1 MVGVGAAVLAVGPAA
16 RAVGKTA
23 GKKPNIVFIMAD
35 DMGFGDPKAFNGD
48 SKIPTPNINRL
59 AAGGM
64 RFLDAH
70 APASVCVPSRYGL
83 LTGRYPFRTPQKW
96 NNSRMIPEGR
106 VTLAS
111 LLKKNG
117 YHTGVV
123 GKWHLGFEGGKKVDY
138 AKPMRGG
145 PLDCGFDYYYGI
157 PASLDIPPYYY
168 VENDRCVSPPTEKI
182 GDSHTKG
189 VRSIQGA
196 FWRGGGIAKGFKHD
210 EVLPVFAKKA
220 VAFIDDHQKDA
231 KNKDKPLFLYF
242 PLAAPHTPWMPTGK
256 FVDSSK
262 AGMYGDFVVQVDDA
276 IGQVLGALDKH
287 KLTDNTLICF
297 TSDNGPVWYAEDVK
311 KYGHSSVGKLRGM
324 KGDAWEGG
332 HHMPF
337 VASWPGKIK
346 PGASSDEV
354 ICFTDMLATFAAIMG
369 DKLPAGAGEDSYNIL
384 PAMLGEKYD
393 KPIREATVFTA
404 GLMSIRQGKW
414 KLIQGLGSGGFSKPR
429 RVKPK
434 KGEPKGQLYDMKTD
448 PGETT
453 NVYKDHPEIV
463 ERLTALL
470 ARYRKE
476 GRSTPKTR

>member
-1 MVGVGAAVLAVGPAA
+1 
-16 RAVGKTA
+16 
-23 GKKPNIVFIMAD
+23 
-35 DMGFGDPKAFNGD
+35 
-48 SKIPTPNINRL
+48 
-59 AAGGM
+59 
-64 RFLDAH
+64 
-70 APASVCVPSRYGL
+70 
-83 LTGRYPFRTPQKW
+83 
-96 NNSRMIPEGR
+96 
-106 VTLAS
+106 
-111 LLKKNG
+111 
-117 YHTGVV
+117 
-123 GKWHLGFEGGKKVDY
+123 
-138 AKPMRGG
+138 
-145 PLDCGFDYYYGI
+145 
-157 PASLDIPPYYY
+157 
-168 VENDRCVSPPTEKI
+168 
-182 GDSHTKG
+182 
-189 VRSIQGA
+189 
-196 FWRGGGIAKGFKHD
+196 
-210 EVLPVFAKKA
+210 
-220 VAFIDDHQKDA
+220 
-231 KNKDKPLFLYF
+231 
-242 PLAAPHTPWMPTGK
+242 
-256 FVDSSK
+256 
-262 AGMYGDFVVQVDDA
+262 
-276 IGQVLGALDKH
+276 
-287 KLTDNTLICF
+287 
-297 TSDNGPVWYAEDVK
+297 VWYAEDVK